1 MDSKQL
7 YALYLFYSE
16 GGGGGALLYLFR
28 QVLKI
33 TCPEI
38 SVPAG
43 LKVQCPEIIVPPIDY
58 SAAKPGESIILQL
71 SIMNLGPHNVG

>member
-1 MDSKQL
+1 MTKMGRWTASSYTPFTSSTAK
-7 YALYLFYSE
+7 
-16 GGGGGALLYLFR
+16 GGGGALLDLFR

-71 SIMNLGPHNVG
+71 SL